1 MPLPELHEGFRWT
14 EAEAGPALVCTA
26 LEPYA
31 QHLFTTRSWSLGSAP
46 PGDTAAWDEVART
59 IGVGRAKLVRLHQVH
74 GATAVVR
81 RIGELRDV
89 NHLPDADIVLSN
101 DPSLALAIQVA
112 DCLPILVADRRT
124 GAVAAAHA
132 GWRGLAARAP
142 EEAIE
147 MLGHA
152 FDSRPRELVVAVGP
166 SISAARYEV
175 GRDVRERFEQADF
188 SSPQLARW
196 FTDGARPDHWQ
207 FNGWQATRDQL
218 ESAGVPGN
226 QIFVARLCTASHPDL
241 LCSYRRDWKD
251 AGRMAAVIRARAT

>member
-1 MPLPELHEGFRWT
+1 MPLPEPHEGFRWT

-31 QHLFTTRSWSLGSAP
+31 QHLFTTRPWSLGSAP
-46 PGDTAAWDEVART
+46 PGDAAAWDEVART

-74 GATAVVR
+74 GATAIVR

-101 DPSLALAIQVA
+101 DPSFALAVQVA
-112 DCLPILVADRRT
+112 DCVPILVADRRT

-132 GWRGLAARAP
+132 GWRGLVARAP
-142 EEAIE
+142 AEAIE

-152 FDSRPRELVVAVGP
+152 FDSRPREVVVAVGP
-166 SISAARYEV
+166 SISAAMYEV

-188 SSPQLARW
+188 SSQQLARW

-207 FNGWQATRDQL
+207 FNGRQAARDQL

-226 QIFVARLCTASHPDL
+226 QIFVARLCTASHP
-241 LCSYRRDWKD
+241 
-251 AGRMAAVIRARAT
+251 